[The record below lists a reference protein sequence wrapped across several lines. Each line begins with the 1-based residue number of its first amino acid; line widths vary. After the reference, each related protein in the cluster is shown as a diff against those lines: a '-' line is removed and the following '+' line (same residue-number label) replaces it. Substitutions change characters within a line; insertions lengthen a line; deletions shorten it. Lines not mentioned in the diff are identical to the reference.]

1 MAEVWELIK
10 QAIERFYEVALA
22 WLAGLNLDPR
32 AWDDTTRLAV
42 LAAVL
47 VLVVALSLRRRGGRA
62 ARRAGWPEFLV
73 TNGSIYLLSDT
84 SEGATASGHAAVAA
98 PADGGTRKPA
108 RLAAPADARYQL
120 RMTVNNLNAF
130 PVQLL
135 ELTVQTGS
143 GRQPVITDAA
153 AVLPPHGAVDVAAD
167 LYDLPGERGSLALYL
182 HSTASRPRSL
192 RLVAPLEWE
201 PWNQRYRVKG
211 TDLRVEQSNVPASEL
226 YRRRRLGQLRRQR
239 VGAAVVGVGASAVR
253 GVTGAVRQLQER
265 RRHAVAAA
273 LAAREARSA
282 AAMRESPITVPLAP
296 SRARSDDEGG
306 TEGARSQGARSEST
320 RSESARSESA
330 RSESGRERLTW
341 PDRYRDA
348 PESSNG
354 RGPGSEQADDDP
366 PRERPRLDFPDEF

>member
-32 AWDDTTRLAV
+32 AWDDTTRLVV
-42 LAAVL
+42 LAVVL
-47 VLVVALSLRRRGGRA
+47 VLVVALSLRRRGGRS

-73 TNGSIYLLSDT
+73 TNGSIYLLSD
-84 SEGATASGHAAVAA
+84 EAEPSGSSHAAVAA

-108 RLAAPADARYQL
+108 QLAAPADARYQL

-143 GRQPVITDAA
+143 GRQPVIADAA

-211 TDLRVEQSNVPASEL
+211 TDLRVEQSSVPASEL

-239 VGAAVVGVGASAVR
+239 VGAAVVGAGASAVR
-253 GVTGAVRQLQER
+253 GVTGAARQLQER
-265 RRHAVAAA
+265 RRRAAAAA
-273 LAAREARSA
+273 LAAREARTASG
-282 AAMRESPITVPLAP
+282 MRESPITVPLAP
-296 SRARSDDEGG
+296 SRSRSDVEGG
-306 TEGARSQGARSEST
+306 TAGVHTEGGNPHG
-320 RSESARSESA
+320 
-330 RSESGRERLTW
+330 GRERLTW
-341 PDRYRDA
+341 PDEYRDPPERRSGKDGA
-348 PESSNG
+348 P
-354 RGPGSEQADDDP
+354 PAVDDP
-366 PRERPRLDFPDEF
+366 PRERQRLDFPDEF